1 MYSKHPYKPF
11 IPQKAT
17 KLIIGTMPPY
27 RFCIKPKELLDGD
40 VDFYYG
46 SKDNYFWD
54 LLSEVTGIQLNQENS
69 KETINQCKSL
79 LTTLNIGITDIVEK
93 CIHKDKKSDD
103 ASLEII
109 TLKPIKEL
117 LLQNPQIDTL
127 IYTSAFVIKQV
138 NQIADKSYH
147 NWKIPNKTGTVI
159 MNGKEY
165 NVVVLYSP
173 SPTALRR
180 ITAETRFRQ
189 YKNVFGEQK

>member
-69 KETINQCKSL
+69 KETINQRKSL

-127 IYTSAFVIKQV
+127 IYTSTFVIKQV

-147 NWKIPNKTGTVI
+147 NWEIPNKTGTVFI
-159 MNGKEY
+159 NGKEY

-180 ITAETRFRQ
+180 ITAEKRFCQ
-189 YKNVFGEQK
+189 YKNAFGEQK